1 MLGRVQS
8 TTLQLQSLGAVV
20 ALVLTHCLAHCRNSL
35 DLRYKLLLLL
45 GHHLLTK
52 AEALRFLRLV
62 TRLDTI
68 GVLAA
73 VLIMSFGGC
82 IVMFSRLAM
91 GTMAPLL
98 DLKFELLLLLSRTL
112 CSLRTL
118 LLALDA
124 CAFRLLKV
132 HVVFLEELRAV
143 VLINLMF

>member
-8 TTLQLQSLGAVV
+8 TTLQLQSLGAIV

-45 GHHLLTK
+45 GNHLLTK

-73 VLIMSFGGC
+73 VLIMSFRGC

-124 CAFRLLKV
+124 CAFRLLEI

>member
-73 VLIMSFGGC
+73 VLIMSFRGC

-98 DLKFELLLLLSRTL
+98 DLKLELLLLLSRTL

-124 CAFRLLKV
+124 CAFRLLEI

-143 VLINLMF
+143 VLINLML

>member
-73 VLIMSFGGC
+73 VLIMSFRGC

-124 CAFRLLKV
+124 CAFRLLEI

>member
-20 ALVLTHCLAHCRNSL
+20 ALVLTHCLAHCSNSL

-45 GHHLLTK
+45 GHHLLTEAK
-52 AEALRFLRLV
+52 ALRFLRLV

-73 VLIMSFGGC
+73 VLVMSFGVFIAMLC
-82 IVMFSRLAM
+82 RLAM
-91 GTMAPLL
+91 RTMARLL
-98 DLKFELLLLLSRTL
+98 HLKLELLLLLGRTL
-112 CSLRTL
+112 SSLRTL

-143 VLINLMF
+143 VLINLML

>member
-1 MLGRVQS
+1 MLRRIQS
-8 TTLQLQSLGAVV
+8 TALQLQSLCAVV
-20 ALVLTHCLAHCRNSL
+20 ALVLAHCLAHCRYSL
-35 DLRYKLLLLL
+35 DLWYKLLLL

-73 VLIMSFGGC
+73 VLVMSFGVFIAMLC
-82 IVMFSRLAM
+82 RLAM
-91 GTMAPLL
+91 RTMARLL
-98 DLKFELLLLLSRTL
+98 HLKLELLLLLGRTL
-112 CSLRTL
+112 SSLRTL

-143 VLINLMF
+143 VLINLML